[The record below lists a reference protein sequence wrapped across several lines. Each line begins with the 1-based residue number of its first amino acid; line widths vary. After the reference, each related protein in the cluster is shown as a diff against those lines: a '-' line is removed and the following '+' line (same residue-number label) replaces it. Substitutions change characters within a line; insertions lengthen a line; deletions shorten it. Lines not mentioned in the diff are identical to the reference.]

1 MARKEIAKIIKVNL
15 KGGAASPA
23 PPLGPA
29 LSAAGVQV
37 MDFVRTF
44 NDATRPRAEEL
55 LPTEIFIYKDKSWEY
70 KIKTPITSIL
80 VKKELGLEKGSAE
93 PNRIRVSTLSREQQF
108 LHRMREELVHCRTK
122 LINGARGWLR
132 TRLIRIPTGNP
143 CTFPRRVRTAA
154 LATPH
159 GVPDYLDRNL
169 TVIERLTEQIDAA
182 DKDLEERVGESELC
196 RRLKTYRSQ
205 LRLQHHVVRSF
216 F

>member
-44 NDATRPRAEEL
+44 NDATRPRADEL

-80 VKKELGLEKGSAE
+80 VKKELGLAKGSAE
-93 PNRIRVSTLSREQQF
+93 PNRIRLGELSKEQ
-108 LHRMREELVHCRTK
+108 LERIARIKLPDLNTNDIEAAMRIIAGTCRQMGVNVEGYYWEVAKARKVIAEPVAAKPEAEE
-122 LINGARGWLR
+122 
-132 TRLIRIPTGNP
+132 
-143 CTFPRRVRTAA
+143 
-154 LATPH
+154 
-159 GVPDYLDRNL
+159 
-169 TVIERLTEQIDAA
+169 
-182 DKDLEERVGESELC
+182 EEEGGEE
-196 RRLKTYRSQ
+196 
-205 LRLQHHVVRSF
+205 
-216 F
+216 